1 MTKITF
7 ISPEGVETEVEAS
20 NGLSV
25 MEAARAAN
33 IDGIVAEC
41 GGSCSCST
49 CHVYVDP
56 AWMEKLDA
64 PDEME
69 ADLLDFAWEPD
80 PARSR
85 LSCQI
90 TVTEAIDGL
99 RVTVPA
105 QQG

>member
-1 MTKITF
+1 MTQITF
-7 ISPEGVETEVEAS
+7 ISPDGVETLVEAKD
-20 NGLSV
+20 GLSV

-49 CHVYVDP
+49 CHVYVD
-56 AWMEKLDA
+56 ADWAATLDA
-64 PDEME
+64 PEDME
-69 ADLLDFAWEPD
+69 TDLLDFAWEPD

-90 TVTEAIDGL
+90 TVSEALEGL

>member
-1 MTKITF
+1 MIAITF
-7 ISPEGVETEVEAS
+7 VTPEGTEIAV
-20 NGLSV
+20 NGKPGLSL
-25 MEAARAAN
+25 MEAARAA
-33 IDGIVAEC
+33 DVPGIVAEC

-56 AWMEKLDA
+56 DWVGALASPEEL
-64 PDEME
+64 ET
-69 ADLLDFAWEPD
+69 DLLDFAWEPD
-80 PARSR
+80 PDRSR

-90 TVTEAIDGL
+90 VLTEALDGL